1 MYTVHNVHTE
11 VRTCSE
17 ESTLGSSKDPVNVDC
32 PGWKSSQVVQGSGVF
47 DIEGVKSLETCSST
61 VYTIH
66 NVHTK
71 VSQASQQHN
80 SASKSVRNVTASGS
94 RIESVRNVSP
104 DECAREECDRDVLL
118 EMSVQNDG
126 IQASQSKQERCAKSS
141 SFNTLR
147 TGGNMKNE
155 KGDMKEASKVESFD
169 NQKILNGGRGVT
181 EIISSQK
188 ISLSLTSNPKHSDN
202 SDRVCT
208 PVKRKLIQ
216 QKNVSRLISNFEST
230 SASDTHWGEVT
241 GSPAKRRKHI
251 V

>member
-1 MYTVHNVHTE
+1 M
-11 VRTCSE
+11 
-17 ESTLGSSKDPVNVDC
+17 
-32 PGWKSSQVVQGSGVF
+32 
-47 DIEGVKSLETCSST
+47 
-61 VYTIH
+61 
-66 NVHTK
+66 
-71 VSQASQQHN
+71 
-80 SASKSVRNVTASGS
+80 RNVTASGS

-155 KGDMKEASKVESFD
+155 KGDMKAASKVEIFD
-169 NQKILNGGRGVT
+169 KRKILKGGRGVT
-181 EIISSQK
+181 GELSSQK
-188 ISLSLTSNPKHSDN
+188 ISSSLTSNHKHSDN

-230 SASDTHWGEVT
+230 AASDTHWGEVT